1 MFLFDEVLLAHA
13 LDGVVLLV
21 LFVLTEH
28 HLPEGSSAEH
38 LQQLELLEV
47 GDVVLIRF
55 ALKNNLALPLRLV
68 VLLHA
73 FGIQHQ
79 RLDRVQLLVVLA
91 HVVYRRRVGLQ
102 REVVVVVKR
111 HLRLVLSALSGKVL
125 AIAFDDSLHNLQ
137 LEVGG

>member
-1 MFLFDEVLLAHA
+1 M
-13 LDGVVLLV
+13 
-21 LFVLTEH
+21 
-28 HLPEGSSAEH
+28 
-38 LQQLELLEV
+38 
-47 GDVVLIRF
+47 
-55 ALKNNLALPLRLV
+55 V